1 MRERVTIQ
9 DIASALGLS
18 RNTVSKAINNTGPVA
33 DSTRAAVLKKAAE
46 MGYKQFSYLKVS
58 APGQA
63 GDSFLM
69 NLSMNPMADPDNRDF
84 RPPSSGP
91 TEIAFL
97 TTGRLDNSHFG
108 SPMLDLICHE
118 MSLVGYSVT
127 IYRLLPADIAALRV
141 PDGIRPTRTAGI
153 ICAELLDR
161 NYCRMA
167 ADLGYPILFVDFP
180 VYTDEDTP
188 DADILLMDN
197 EKCIA
202 SFIRQMKEKGY
213 TRFGFMGD
221 KFHCRSFFERYR
233 GYRNALEIYGLTY
246 DPAICLEERYE
257 SPEFDDYETFILH
270 LKNRL
275 QAMPALPDAFICA
288 NDFNAL
294 DLITALRGLG
304 KRIPED
310 VMILGFDD
318 SPESRIITPTMS
330 TVHIHSQA
338 MGILAV
344 RMLLSR
350 IKEPDMYSYTI
361 HAETTLVL
369 RASTDRGSL

>member
-58 APGQA
+58 APGPA
-63 GDSFLM
+63 GGPVSM
-69 NLSMNPMADPDNRDF
+69 NLSVAPAADYDNNAF
-84 RPPSSGP
+84 SPSSQGP

-161 NYCRMA
+161 DYCRMA
-167 ADLGYPILFVDFP
+167 ADLGYPIIFVDFP
-180 VYTDEDTP
+180 VYTHEDTP

-275 QAMPALPDAFICA
+275 QAMPSLPDAFICA

-294 DLITALRGLG
+294 DLITALRGVG

-369 RASTDRGSL
+369 RASTDRES

>member
-18 RNTVSKAINNTGPVA
+18 RNTVSKAINNTGLVA

-58 APGQA
+58 SPGSA
-63 GDSFLM
+63 GGPVSM
-69 NLSMNPMADPDNRDF
+69 NLSVDPAADSDNKASA
-84 RPPSSGP
+84 PPSQGP

-153 ICAELLDR
+153 ICAELLDPD
-161 NYCRMA
+161 YCRMA
-167 ADLGYPILFVDFP
+167 ADLGYPIIFVDFP
-180 VYTDEDTP
+180 VYTEEDTP

-197 EKCIA
+197 EKCIT

-213 TRFGFMGD
+213 SRFGFMGD
-221 KFHCRSFFERYR
+221 RFHCRSFFERYR
-233 GYRNALEIYGLTY
+233 GFRNALETYGLTY
-246 DPAICLEERYE
+246 DPAISLEERFE
-257 SPEFDDYETFILH
+257 APEFDDYETFILY

-275 QAMPALPDAFICA
+275 QAMPSLPDAFICA
-288 NDFNAL
+288 NDFNAV
-294 DLITALRGLG
+294 DLITALRGVG

-318 SPESRIITPTMS
+318 SPQSRIITPTMS
-330 TVHIHSQA
+330 TVHIHSQT

-350 IKEPDMYSYTI
+350 MKEPDMYSYTI

-369 RASTDRGSL
+369 RASTEREG

>member
-1 MRERVTIQ
+1 
-9 DIASALGLS
+9 
-18 RNTVSKAINNTGPVA
+18 
-33 DSTRAAVLKKAAE
+33 
-46 MGYKQFSYLKVS
+46 
-58 APGQA
+58 
-63 GDSFLM
+63 
-69 NLSMNPMADPDNRDF
+69 
-84 RPPSSGP
+84 
-91 TEIAFL
+91 
-97 TTGRLDNSHFG
+97 
-108 SPMLDLICHE
+108 
-118 MSLVGYSVT
+118 
-127 IYRLLPADIAALRV
+127 
-141 PDGIRPTRTAGI
+141 
-153 ICAELLDR
+153 
-161 NYCRMA
+161 
-167 ADLGYPILFVDFP
+167 
-180 VYTDEDTP
+180 
-188 DADILLMDN
+188 MDN
-197 EKCIA
+197 EKCIT

-213 TRFGFMGD
+213 SRFGFMGD
-221 KFHCRSFFERYR
+221 RFHCRSFFERYR
-233 GYRNALEIYGLTY
+233 GFRNALETFGLAY
-246 DPAICLEERYE
+246 DPAISLEDRFE
-257 SPEFDDYETFILH
+257 SPEFDDFETFILH

-275 QAMPALPDAFICA
+275 QAMPSLPDAFICA

-369 RASTDRGSL
+369 RASTDRES

>member
-1 MRERVTIQ
+1 MSERVTIQ

-58 APGQA
+58 SPGSA
-63 GDSFLM
+63 GGPVSM
-69 NLSMNPMADPDNRDF
+69 NLSVDPAADSDNKASA
-84 RPPSSGP
+84 PSSQGP

-161 NYCRMA
+161 DYCRMV
-167 ADLGYPILFVDFP
+167 ADLGYPIIFVDFP
-180 VYTDEDTP
+180 VYTEEDTP

-197 EKCIA
+197 EKCIT

-213 TRFGFMGD
+213 SRFGFMGD
-221 KFHCRSFFERYR
+221 RFHCRSFFERYR
-233 GYRNALEIYGLTY
+233 GFRNALETYGLTY
-246 DPAICLEERYE
+246 DPAISLEERFE
-257 SPEFDDYETFILH
+257 APEFDDYETFILY

-275 QAMPALPDAFICA
+275 QAMPALPDAYICA

-369 RASTDRGSL
+369 RASTDRES

>member
-58 APGQA
+58 SPGPA
-63 GDSFLM
+63 GGPVSM
-69 NLSMNPMADPDNRDF
+69 NLAVGPVVDSDNKASG
-84 RPPSSGP
+84 PSSQGP

-161 NYCRMA
+161 DYCRMA
-167 ADLGYPILFVDFP
+167 ADLGYPIIFVDFP

-197 EKCIA
+197 EKCIT
-202 SFIRQMKEKGY
+202 SFIRQMKEKGFS
-213 TRFGFMGD
+213 RFGFMGD

-233 GYRNALEIYGLTY
+233 GFRNALEIYGLAY
-246 DPAICLEERYE
+246 DPAISLEERFE
-257 SPEFDDYETFILH
+257 SPEFDDYETFILY
-270 LKNRL
+270 LKNKL
-275 QAMPALPDAFICA
+275 QAMSSLPDAFICA

-369 RASTDRGSL
+369 RASTDREV

>member
-58 APGQA
+58 SPEPA
-63 GDSFLM
+63 GGPVSM
-69 NLSMNPMADPDNRDF
+69 NLAVGPAVDSDNKASG
-84 RPPSSGP
+84 SSSQGP

-180 VYTDEDTP
+180 VYTDEETP
-188 DADILLMDN
+188 DVDILLMDN

-221 KFHCRSFFERYR
+221 RFHCRSFFERYR
-233 GYRNALEIYGLTY
+233 GFRNALETYGLTY
-246 DPAICLEERYE
+246 DPTISLEERFE

-275 QAMPALPDAFICA
+275 KAMPSLPDAFICA
-288 NDFNAL
+288 NDFNAV
-294 DLITALRGLG
+294 DLITALRGVG

-369 RASTDRGSL
+369 RASTDRES

>member
-1 MRERVTIQ
+1 MSERVTIQ

-18 RNTVSKAINNTGPVA
+18 RNTVSKAINNTGPIA

-58 APGQA
+58 SPGPA
-63 GDSFLM
+63 GGPVSM
-69 NLSMNPMADPDNRDF
+69 NLSVDPAADSDNKASA
-84 RPPSSGP
+84 PSSQGP

-127 IYRLLPADIAALRV
+127 IYRLLPADIAALHV

-153 ICAELLDR
+153 ICAELLDPD
-161 NYCRMA
+161 YCRMA
-167 ADLGYPILFVDFP
+167 ADLGYPIIFVDFP
-180 VYTDEDTP
+180 VYTEEDTP

-213 TRFGFMGD
+213 SRFGFMGD
-221 KFHCRSFFERYR
+221 RFHCRSFFERYR
-233 GYRNALEIYGLTY
+233 GFRNALETYGLTY
-246 DPAICLEERYE
+246 DPAISLEERFE
-257 SPEFDDYETFILH
+257 APEFDDYETFILY

-275 QAMPALPDAFICA
+275 QAMPSLPDAFICA

-369 RASTDRGSL
+369 RASTDRES

>member
-1 MRERVTIQ
+1 
-9 DIASALGLS
+9 
-18 RNTVSKAINNTGPVA
+18 
-33 DSTRAAVLKKAAE
+33 VLKKAAG

-58 APGQA
+58 SPGSA
-63 GDSFLM
+63 GGPVSM
-69 NLSMNPMADPDNRDF
+69 NLSVDPAADSDNKASA
-84 RPPSSGP
+84 PSSQGP

-127 IYRLLPADIAALRV
+127 IYRLLPADIAALHV

-153 ICAELLDR
+153 ICAELLDPD
-161 NYCRMA
+161 YCRMA
-167 ADLGYPILFVDFP
+167 AVLGYPIIFVDFP
-180 VYTDEDTP
+180 VYTEEDTP

-197 EKCIA
+197 EKCIT

-213 TRFGFMGD
+213 SRFGFMGD
-221 KFHCRSFFERYR
+221 RFHCRSFFERYR
-233 GYRNALEIYGLTY
+233 GFRNALETYGLTY
-246 DPAICLEERYE
+246 DPAISLEERFE
-257 SPEFDDYETFILH
+257 APEFDDYETFILY
-270 LKNRL
+270 LKTRL

-369 RASTDRGSL
+369 RASTDRESL

>member
-58 APGQA
+58 SPGPA
-63 GDSFLM
+63 GGPVSM
-69 NLSMNPMADPDNRDF
+69 NLSVAPAADSDSKAF
-84 RPPSSGP
+84 SPSSQGP

-97 TTGRLDNSHFG
+97 TTGKLDNSHFG

-161 NYCRMA
+161 DYCRMA
-167 ADLGYPILFVDFP
+167 ADLGYPIIFVDFP

-197 EKCIA
+197 EKCIS

-221 KFHCRSFFERYR
+221 RFHCRSFFERYR
-233 GYRNALEIYGLTY
+233 GFRNALETYGLTY
-246 DPAICLEERYE
+246 DPTISLEERFE
-257 SPEFDDYETFILH
+257 APEFDDYETFILH

-275 QAMPALPDAFICA
+275 QAMSSLPDAFICA

-369 RASTDRGSL
+369 RASTDREAL

>member
-1 MRERVTIQ
+1 MSERVTIQ

-58 APGQA
+58 SPGPA
-63 GDSFLM
+63 GGPVSM
-69 NLSMNPMADPDNRDF
+69 NLSVAPAADSDNKAF
-84 RPPSSGP
+84 SPSSQGP

-97 TTGRLDNSHFG
+97 TTGKLDNSHFG

-127 IYRLLPADIAALRV
+127 IYRLLPTDIAALRV

-161 NYCRMA
+161 DYCRMA
-167 ADLGYPILFVDFP
+167 ADLGYPIIFVDFP

-221 KFHCRSFFERYR
+221 RFHCRSFFERYR
-233 GYRNALEIYGLTY
+233 GFRNALETYGLTY
-246 DPAICLEERYE
+246 DPTISLEERYE

-275 QAMPALPDAFICA
+275 QAMPSLPDAFICA
-288 NDFNAL
+288 NDFNAV
-294 DLITALRGLG
+294 DLITALRGVG

-369 RASTDRGSL
+369 RASTDRES

>member
-1 MRERVTIQ
+1 
-9 DIASALGLS
+9 
-18 RNTVSKAINNTGPVA
+18 
-33 DSTRAAVLKKAAE
+33 
-46 MGYKQFSYLKVS
+46 
-58 APGQA
+58 
-63 GDSFLM
+63 
-69 NLSMNPMADPDNRDF
+69 
-84 RPPSSGP
+84 
-91 TEIAFL
+91 
-97 TTGRLDNSHFG
+97 
-108 SPMLDLICHE
+108 
-118 MSLVGYSVT
+118 VT

-161 NYCRMA
+161 DYCRMA
-167 ADLGYPILFVDFP
+167 ADLGYPIIFVDFP
-180 VYTDEDTP
+180 VYTEEDTP

-197 EKCIA
+197 EKCIT

-213 TRFGFMGD
+213 SRFGFMGD
-221 KFHCRSFFERYR
+221 RFHCRSFFERYR
-233 GYRNALEIYGLTY
+233 GFRNALETYGLTY
-246 DPAICLEERYE
+246 DPAISLEERFE
-257 SPEFDDYETFILH
+257 APEFDDYETFILY

-369 RASTDRGSL
+369 RASTDRES

>member
-58 APGQA
+58 SPGPA
-63 GDSFLM
+63 GGPISM
-69 NLSMNPMADPDNRDF
+69 NLSVNPDADSDNKAF
-84 RPPSSGP
+84 SPSSQEP

-167 ADLGYPILFVDFP
+167 TDLGYPILFVDFP
-180 VYTDEDTP
+180 VYTDEETP

-197 EKCIA
+197 EKCIT
-202 SFIRQMKEKGY
+202 SFIRQMQEKGY
-213 TRFGFMGD
+213 SRFGFMGD
-221 KFHCRSFFERYR
+221 RFHCRSFFERYR
-233 GYRNALEIYGLTY
+233 GFRNALETYGLTY
-246 DPAICLEERYE
+246 DPAISLEERFE
-257 SPEFDDYETFILH
+257 TPEFDDYETFILY

-275 QAMPALPDAFICA
+275 QAMPSLPDAFICA

-369 RASTDRGSL
+369 RASTDRES

>member
-63 GDSFLM
+63 SDSFLM

-275 QAMPALPDAFICA
+275 QAMPSLPDAFICA

-330 TVHIHSQA
+330 
-338 MGILAV
+338 AV

-369 RASTDRGSL
+369 RASTDRKSL